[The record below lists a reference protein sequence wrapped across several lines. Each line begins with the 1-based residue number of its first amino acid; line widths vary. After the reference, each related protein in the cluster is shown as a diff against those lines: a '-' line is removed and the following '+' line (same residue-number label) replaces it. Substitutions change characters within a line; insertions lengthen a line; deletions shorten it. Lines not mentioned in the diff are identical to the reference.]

1 MKEKILSGILV
12 ALALTALSVNL
23 TACSADTQAVEC
35 NAETSVNYE
44 SGILDV
50 KFTPADT
57 ADGFVYVRC
66 NSEALNDETH
76 RYVVSLQNADEP
88 DSKTGSGIYYQFTLN
103 YFNDWIRCPL
113 PYANT
118 NMIVTEWNTDKY
130 DEAFTADI
138 NYSPKK
144 VETVSITGVGDYM
157 QCVDNFNQKT
167 ALVYWT
173 DEQEAQVTELLGLAN
188 IEAADVNEYE
198 IEAFMTFVSG
208 NATNDREHTKFEYDY
223 DKKGRNRPEDKQYD
237 VLIHRG
243 VLENHKGVCSDLSAV
258 YTVALRSKGIPCIY
272 CEGWAEYD
280 GNSGQHAW
288 VQVADENNGF
298 TGIADPTR
306 GIDRVT
312 DGNGTY
318 TLYAMK

>member
-12 ALALTALSVNL
+12 AIALTALSANL
-23 TACSADTQAVEC
+23 TACSADTQAVEY

-76 RYVVSLQNADEP
+76 RYVVSLQNADKP
-88 DSKTGSGIYYQFTLN
+88 DSKTGSGLYYQFTLN
-103 YFNDWIRCPL
+103 YLNDWIRCPL

-118 NMIVTEWNTDKY
+118 NMIVTEWDTDKY

-144 VETVSITGVGDYM
+144 VETVSVTGIGDYM
-157 QCVDNFNQKT
+157 RCADNFNQKT

-173 DEQEAQVTELLGLAN
+173 DEQEAQVTELLGLGD

-198 IEAFMTFVSG
+198 IESIAGAQSR
-208 NATNDREHTKFEYDY
+208 A
-223 DKKGRNRPEDKQYD
+223 NRLDQQQIPFT
-237 VLIHRG
+237 
-243 VLENHKGVCSDLSAV
+243 LENMLRLPRLSQWLPP
-258 YTVALRSKGIPCIY
+258 Y
-272 CEGWAEYD
+272 
-280 GNSGQHAW
+280 
-288 VQVADENNGF
+288 
-298 TGIADPTR
+298 
-306 GIDRVT
+306 
-312 DGNGTY
+312 
-318 TLYAMK
+318 M